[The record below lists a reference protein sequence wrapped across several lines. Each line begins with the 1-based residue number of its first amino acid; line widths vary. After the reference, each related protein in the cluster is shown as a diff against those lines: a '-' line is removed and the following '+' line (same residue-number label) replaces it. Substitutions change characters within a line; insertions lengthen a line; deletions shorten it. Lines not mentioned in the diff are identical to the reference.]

1 MCFLSAQISSLL
13 RDVLRYK
20 HVKKTKNTRISNE
33 RERETIL
40 HKMTGKSSSREKKRT
55 FLSLL
60 SSKNNINIE
69 KKSTVSWGPLWDSPT
84 RIKKQ
89 KEEEEGRRPPNTISD
104 FALTTP
110 PNEPVAKERNNFSVE
125 EKNAEDA
132 SSGKRSFLEASLGG
146 FHATA
151 TGDKDDEE
159 EEEETMKDET
169 MTMAKEEQHPGGEKS
184 PAAVGEK
191 LGELLL
197 SRTLASKPPMKG
209 FAFIKSSEFEQ
220 FKENYWQRQK
230 EMKKKTKHASMIPR
244 GPPPPPLEEKIKKK
258 TNVPKRRTTAASSN
272 DDDVHQNSPPVV
284 LRGHVYS
291 VVVPSAPSSESSSS
305 RATRE
310 EKNRRR
316 RRSFLVKL
324 EAQFG
329 DNGQKWQALE
339 AYVSPSSYSSEESE

>member
-1 MCFLSAQISSLL
+1 
-13 RDVLRYK
+13 
-20 HVKKTKNTRISNE
+20 
-33 RERETIL
+33 
-40 HKMTGKSSSREKKRT
+40 MTGKSSSREKKRT

-60 SSKNNINIE
+60 SSKNNINE

-84 RIKKQ
+84 RRIKKQ

-151 TGDKDDEE
+151 TGDEDDEK
-159 EEEETMKDET
+159 EEETMKDET
-169 MTMAKEEQHPGGEKS
+169 MTMAKEEQHPGGEKI
-184 PAAVGEK
+184 PAVVGEK
-191 LGELLL
+191 VGELLL

-209 FAFIKSSEFEQ
+209 FAFLKSSEFEQ

-230 EMKKKTKHASMIPR
+230 EMKKKTKRASMIPR
-244 GPPPPPLEEKIKKK
+244 GPPPPPLEKEKKK
-258 TNVPKRRTTAASSN
+258 KKRRTTASSN
-272 DDDVHQNSPPVV
+272 DDDDVHQNSPKVV

-291 VVVPSAPSSESSSS
+291 VVVPSSAPSSESSSS
-305 RATRE
+305 LATRRE
-310 EKNRRR
+310 ENRR

-324 EAQFG
+324 ETQFG

>member
-1 MCFLSAQISSLL
+1 
-13 RDVLRYK
+13 
-20 HVKKTKNTRISNE
+20 
-33 RERETIL
+33 
-40 HKMTGKSSSREKKRT
+40 
-55 FLSLL
+55 
-60 SSKNNINIE
+60 
-69 KKSTVSWGPLWDSPT
+69 
-84 RIKKQ
+84 
-89 KEEEEGRRPPNTISD
+89 
-104 FALTTP
+104 
-110 PNEPVAKERNNFSVE
+110 
-125 EKNAEDA
+125 
-132 SSGKRSFLEASLGG
+132 LGG

-151 TGDKDDEE
+151 TGDEDEE

-169 MTMAKEEQHPGGEKS
+169 MTMAKEEQHPGGEKI
-184 PAAVGEK
+184 PAVVGEK
-191 LGELLL
+191 VGELLL

-209 FAFIKSSEFEQ
+209 FAFLKSSEFEQ

-244 GPPPPPLEEKIKKK
+244 GPPPPPPLEEKIKKK
-258 TNVPKRRTTAASSN
+258 TNVPKRRTTAALSN

-305 RATRE
+305 LATRE
-310 EKNRRR
+310 DQNRRR

-329 DNGQKWQALE
+329 DDGQKWQALE

>member
-1 MCFLSAQISSLL
+1 
-13 RDVLRYK
+13 
-20 HVKKTKNTRISNE
+20 
-33 RERETIL
+33 
-40 HKMTGKSSSREKKRT
+40 MTDKSSSREKKRT
-55 FLSLL
+55 YLSLL
-60 SSKNNINIE
+60 SSKNNINE
-69 KKSTVSWGPLWDSPT
+69 KKKSTVWGPLWDSPT
-84 RIKKQ
+84 RRIKKQ
-89 KEEEEGRRPPNTISD
+89 KEEEEGRKPTNTISD

-110 PNEPVAKERNNFSVE
+110 PNEPEARDRNKLAME

-151 TGDKDDEE
+151 TGDEDDEK
-159 EEEETMKDET
+159 EEETMEDET
-169 MTMAKEEQHPGGEKS
+169 MTIAKEEQQNGGAR

-191 LGELLL
+191 VGELLL

-209 FAFIKSSEFEQ
+209 FAFLKSSEFEQ

-230 EMKKKTKHASMIPR
+230 QMKKKTKHASMLPR

-258 TNVPKRRTTAASSN
+258 TNVPKRRTTAALSN

-305 RATRE
+305 LATRE
-310 EKNRRR
+310 DQNRRR

-329 DNGQKWQALE
+329 DDGQKWQALE

>member
-1 MCFLSAQISSLL
+1 
-13 RDVLRYK
+13 
-20 HVKKTKNTRISNE
+20 
-33 RERETIL
+33 
-40 HKMTGKSSSREKKRT
+40 MTDKSSSREKKRT

-60 SSKNNINIE
+60 SSKNNINE
-69 KKSTVSWGPLWDSPT
+69 KKKSTVWGPLWDSPT
-84 RIKKQ
+84 RRIKKQ
-89 KEEEEGRRPPNTISD
+89 KEEEEGRKPTNTISD

-110 PNEPVAKERNNFSVE
+110 PNEPEARDRNNLAME

-146 FHATA
+146 FHANA
-151 TGDKDDEE
+151 TGDEDDEK
-159 EEEETMKDET
+159 EEETMKDET

-184 PAAVGEK
+184 PAVVGEK
-191 LGELLL
+191 VGELLL

-209 FAFIKSSEFEQ
+209 FAFLKSSEFEQ

-244 GPPPPPLEEKIKKK
+244 GPPPPPPLEEKIKKK
-258 TNVPKRRTTAASSN
+258 TNVPKRRTTAALSN

-305 RATRE
+305 LATRE
-310 EKNRRR
+310 DQNRRR

-329 DNGQKWQALE
+329 DDGQKWQALE

>member
-1 MCFLSAQISSLL
+1 
-13 RDVLRYK
+13 
-20 HVKKTKNTRISNE
+20 
-33 RERETIL
+33 
-40 HKMTGKSSSREKKRT
+40 MTGKSSSREKKRT

-60 SSKNNINIE
+60 SSKNNINE
-69 KKSTVSWGPLWDSPT
+69 KKKSTWSSWGPLWDSPT
-84 RIKKQ
+84 RRIKKQ
-89 KEEEEGRRPPNTISD
+89 KEEEEGRKPTNTISD

-110 PNEPVAKERNNFSVE
+110 PNEPEAKERNNLAME

-132 SSGKRSFLEASLGG
+132 SSGKRSFLEASLVG

-151 TGDKDDEE
+151 TGDEDDE

-169 MTMAKEEQHPGGEKS
+169 MTMAKEEQQNGGAR

-191 LGELLL
+191 VGELLL

-209 FAFIKSSEFEQ
+209 FAFLKSSEFEQ

-244 GPPPPPLEEKIKKK
+244 GPPPPPPLEEKIKKK
-258 TNVPKRRTTAASSN
+258 TNVPKRRTTAALSN

-305 RATRE
+305 LATRE
-310 EKNRRR
+310 DQNRRR

-329 DNGQKWQALE
+329 DDGQKWQALE

>member
-1 MCFLSAQISSLL
+1 
-13 RDVLRYK
+13 
-20 HVKKTKNTRISNE
+20 
-33 RERETIL
+33 
-40 HKMTGKSSSREKKRT
+40 MTDKSSSREKKRT

-60 SSKNNINIE
+60 SSKNNINE
-69 KKSTVSWGPLWDSPT
+69 KKKSTCSWGPLWDSPT
-84 RIKKQ
+84 RRIKKQ
-89 KEEEEGRRPPNTISD
+89 KEEEEGRKPTNTISD

-110 PNEPVAKERNNFSVE
+110 PNEPEARDRNKLAME

-132 SSGKRSFLEASLGG
+132 SSGKRSFLEASLVG

-151 TGDKDDEE
+151 TGDEDDEK
-159 EEEETMKDET
+159 EEETMKDET
-169 MTMAKEEQHPGGEKS
+169 MTMAKEEQQNGGAR

-191 LGELLL
+191 VGELLL
-197 SRTLASKPPMKG
+197 SRTLASKPSMKG
-209 FAFIKSSEFEQ
+209 FAFLKSSEFEQ

-244 GPPPPPLEEKIKKK
+244 GPPPPPLEEKKKK
-258 TNVPKRRTTAASSN
+258 KNVPKRRTTASSN
-272 DDDVHQNSPPVV
+272 EDGDVHQNSPPVV

-291 VVVPSAPSSESSSS
+291 VVVPSTTPSSESSSS

-310 EKNRRR
+310 DRR

-329 DNGQKWQALE
+329 DDGQKWQALE

>member
-1 MCFLSAQISSLL
+1 
-13 RDVLRYK
+13 
-20 HVKKTKNTRISNE
+20 
-33 RERETIL
+33 
-40 HKMTGKSSSREKKRT
+40 MTGKSSSREKKRT

-60 SSKNNINIE
+60 SSKNNINE

-84 RIKKQ
+84 RRIKKQ
-89 KEEEEGRRPPNTISD
+89 KEEEEGRKPTNTISD

-110 PNEPVAKERNNFSVE
+110 PHEPEARDRNKLAME

-151 TGDKDDEE
+151 TGDEDDE

-169 MTMAKEEQHPGGEKS
+169 MTMAKEEQQNGGEKS

-191 LGELLL
+191 VGELLL

-209 FAFIKSSEFEQ
+209 FAFLKSSEFEQ

-244 GPPPPPLEEKIKKK
+244 EPPPPPPLEEKIKKK
-258 TNVPKRRTTAASSN
+258 TNVPKRRTMAALSN

-305 RATRE
+305 LATRE
-310 EKNRRR
+310 DQNRRR

-329 DNGQKWQALE
+329 DDGQKWQALE

>member
-1 MCFLSAQISSLL
+1 
-13 RDVLRYK
+13 
-20 HVKKTKNTRISNE
+20 
-33 RERETIL
+33 
-40 HKMTGKSSSREKKRT
+40 MTGKSSSREKKQT

-60 SSKNNINIE
+60 SKNNNVNE
-69 KKSTVSWGPLWDSPT
+69 KKKSTKEFSWGPLWDSPT
-84 RIKKQ
+84 RRIKNQ

-110 PNEPVAKERNNFSVE
+110 PNEPERNNLAME

-151 TGDKDDEE
+151 TGDEDDEK
-159 EEEETMKDET
+159 EEETMKDET
-169 MTMAKEEQHPGGEKS
+169 MTMAKEEQQNGGAR

-191 LGELLL
+191 VGELLL

-244 GPPPPPLEEKIKKK
+244 GPPPPPLEEKKKK
-258 TNVPKRRTTAASSN
+258 KNVPKRRTTASSN
-272 DDDVHQNSPPVV
+272 EDDDVHQNSPPVV

-291 VVVPSAPSSESSSS
+291 VVVPSTTPSSESSSS

-310 EKNRRR
+310 DRR
-316 RRSFLVKL
+316 RRSLLVKL

-329 DNGQKWQALE
+329 DDGQKWQALE

>member
-1 MCFLSAQISSLL
+1 
-13 RDVLRYK
+13 
-20 HVKKTKNTRISNE
+20 
-33 RERETIL
+33 
-40 HKMTGKSSSREKKRT
+40 MTGKSSSREKKRT

-60 SSKNNINIE
+60 SSKNNINE

-84 RIKKQ
+84 RRIKKQ

-132 SSGKRSFLEASLGG
+132 SSGKRSFLEASLVG

-151 TGDKDDEE
+151 TGDEDDE

-169 MTMAKEEQHPGGEKS
+169 MTMAKEEQQNGGAR

-191 LGELLL
+191 VGELLL

-209 FAFIKSSEFEQ
+209 FAFLKSSEFEQ

-244 GPPPPPLEEKIKKK
+244 GPPPPPLEKEKKK
-258 TNVPKRRTTAASSN
+258 KKRRTTASSN
-272 DDDVHQNSPPVV
+272 DDDDVHQNSPKVV

-291 VVVPSAPSSESSSS
+291 VVVPSSAPSSESSSS
-305 RATRE
+305 LATRRE
-310 EKNRRR
+310 ENRR

>member
-1 MCFLSAQISSLL
+1 
-13 RDVLRYK
+13 
-20 HVKKTKNTRISNE
+20 
-33 RERETIL
+33 
-40 HKMTGKSSSREKKRT
+40 MTGKSSSREKKRT

-60 SSKNNINIE
+60 SSKNNINE

-84 RIKKQ
+84 RRIKKQ

-151 TGDKDDEE
+151 TGDEDDE

-169 MTMAKEEQHPGGEKS
+169 MTMAKEEQQNGGAR

-191 LGELLL
+191 VGELLL

-209 FAFIKSSEFEQ
+209 FAFLKSSEFEQ

-230 EMKKKTKHASMIPR
+230 QMKKKTKHASMLPR
-244 GPPPPPLEEKIKKK
+244 GPPPPPLEEKKKK
-258 TNVPKRRTTAASSN
+258 KNVPKRRTTASSN
-272 DDDVHQNSPPVV
+272 EDGDVHQNSPPVV

-291 VVVPSAPSSESSSS
+291 VVVPSTTPSSESSSS

-310 EKNRRR
+310 DRR

-329 DNGQKWQALE
+329 DDGQKWQALE

>member
-1 MCFLSAQISSLL
+1 
-13 RDVLRYK
+13 
-20 HVKKTKNTRISNE
+20 
-33 RERETIL
+33 
-40 HKMTGKSSSREKKRT
+40 MTGKSSSREKKRT

-60 SSKNNINIE
+60 SSKNNINE

-84 RIKKQ
+84 RRIKKQ

-151 TGDKDDEE
+151 TGDEDEE

-169 MTMAKEEQHPGGEKS
+169 MTMAKEEQHPGGEKI
-184 PAAVGEK
+184 PAVVGEK
-191 LGELLL
+191 VGELLL

-209 FAFIKSSEFEQ
+209 FAFLKSSEFEQ

-230 EMKKKTKHASMIPR
+230 EMKKKTKRASMIPR
-244 GPPPPPLEEKIKKK
+244 GPPPPPLEKEKKK
-258 TNVPKRRTTAASSN
+258 KKRRTTASSN
-272 DDDVHQNSPPVV
+272 DDDDVHQNSPKVV

-291 VVVPSAPSSESSSS
+291 VVVPSSAPSSESSSS

-310 EKNRRR
+310 DRR
-316 RRSFLVKL
+316 RRSLLVKL

-329 DNGQKWQALE
+329 DDGQKWQALE

>member
-1 MCFLSAQISSLL
+1 
-13 RDVLRYK
+13 
-20 HVKKTKNTRISNE
+20 
-33 RERETIL
+33 
-40 HKMTGKSSSREKKRT
+40 MTGKSSSREKKQT

-60 SSKNNINIE
+60 SKNNNVNE
-69 KKSTVSWGPLWDSPT
+69 KKKSTKEFSWGPLWDSPT
-84 RIKKQ
+84 RRIKKQ

-110 PNEPVAKERNNFSVE
+110 PNEPVERNNLAME

-151 TGDKDDEE
+151 TGDEDDEK
-159 EEEETMKDET
+159 EEETMKDET
-169 MTMAKEEQHPGGEKS
+169 MTMAKEEQHPGGEKI
-184 PAAVGEK
+184 PAVVGEK
-191 LGELLL
+191 VGELLL

-291 VVVPSAPSSESSSS
+291 VVVPSTTPSSESSSS

-310 EKNRRR
+310 DRR
-316 RRSFLVKL
+316 RRSLLVKL

-329 DNGQKWQALE
+329 DDGQKWQALE

>member
-1 MCFLSAQISSLL
+1 
-13 RDVLRYK
+13 
-20 HVKKTKNTRISNE
+20 
-33 RERETIL
+33 
-40 HKMTGKSSSREKKRT
+40 MTGKSSSREKKRT

-60 SSKNNINIE
+60 SSKNNINE
-69 KKSTVSWGPLWDSPT
+69 KKKSTAWGPLWDSPT

-89 KEEEEGRRPPNTISD
+89 KEEEEGRKPTNTISD

-110 PNEPVAKERNNFSVE
+110 PNEPEARDRNNLAME

-146 FHATA
+146 FPDNNA
-151 TGDKDDEE
+151 TGDEDDE

-169 MTMAKEEQHPGGEKS
+169 MTMAKEEQQNGGAR

-191 LGELLL
+191 VGELLL

-209 FAFIKSSEFEQ
+209 FAFLKSSEFEQ

-244 GPPPPPLEEKIKKK
+244 GPPPPPPLEEKIKKK
-258 TNVPKRRTTAASSN
+258 TNVPKRRTTAALSN

-305 RATRE
+305 LATRE
-310 EKNRRR
+310 DQNRRR

-329 DNGQKWQALE
+329 DDGQKWQALE

>member
-1 MCFLSAQISSLL
+1 
-13 RDVLRYK
+13 
-20 HVKKTKNTRISNE
+20 
-33 RERETIL
+33 
-40 HKMTGKSSSREKKRT
+40 MTGKSSSREKKQT

-60 SSKNNINIE
+60 SKNNNVNE
-69 KKSTVSWGPLWDSPT
+69 KKKSTKEFSWGPLWDSPT
-84 RIKKQ
+84 RRIKKQ

-151 TGDKDDEE
+151 TGDEDDEK
-159 EEEETMKDET
+159 EEETMKDET
-169 MTMAKEEQHPGGEKS
+169 MTMAKEEQQNGGAR

-191 LGELLL
+191 VGELLL
-197 SRTLASKPPMKG
+197 SRTLSSKPPMKG

-244 GPPPPPLEEKIKKK
+244 GPPPPPLEEKKKK
-258 TNVPKRRTTAASSN
+258 KNVPKRRTTASSN
-272 DDDVHQNSPPVV
+272 EDDDVHQNSPPVV

-291 VVVPSAPSSESSSS
+291 VVVPSTTPSSESSSS

-310 EKNRRR
+310 DRR
-316 RRSFLVKL
+316 RRSLLVKL

-329 DNGQKWQALE
+329 DDGQKWQALE

>member
-1 MCFLSAQISSLL
+1 
-13 RDVLRYK
+13 
-20 HVKKTKNTRISNE
+20 
-33 RERETIL
+33 
-40 HKMTGKSSSREKKRT
+40 MTGKSSSREKKRT

-60 SSKNNINIE
+60 SSKNNINE
-69 KKSTVSWGPLWDSPT
+69 KKKSTVWGPLWDSPT

-89 KEEEEGRRPPNTISD
+89 KEEEEGRKPPNTISD
-104 FALTTP
+104 FALMTP
-110 PNEPVAKERNNFSVE
+110 PNEPEARDRNKFVAE

-151 TGDKDDEE
+151 TRDEDEE
-159 EEEETMKDET
+159 NEEETIKDET
-169 MTMAKEEQHPGGEKS
+169 MTMAKEEQQTGGARQ
-184 PAAVGEK
+184 AAVGEK
-191 LGELLL
+191 VGELLL

-209 FAFIKSSEFEQ
+209 FAFLKSSEFEQ

-258 TNVPKRRTTAASSN
+258 TNVPKRRTTAASN
-272 DDDVHQNSPPVV
+272 EDDDVHQNSPKVV

-291 VVVPSAPSSESSSS
+291 VVVPSTTPSSESSSS
-305 RATRE
+305 PATRE
-310 EKNRRR
+310 DQNRR

-329 DNGQKWQALE
+329 DDGQKWQALE

>member
-1 MCFLSAQISSLL
+1 
-13 RDVLRYK
+13 
-20 HVKKTKNTRISNE
+20 
-33 RERETIL
+33 
-40 HKMTGKSSSREKKRT
+40 MTGKSSSREKKQT

-60 SSKNNINIE
+60 SKNNNVNE
-69 KKSTVSWGPLWDSPT
+69 KKKSTKEFSWGPLWDSPT
-84 RIKKQ
+84 RRIKKQ

-110 PNEPVAKERNNFSVE
+110 PNEPVYNLAME

-151 TGDKDDEE
+151 TGDEDDEKE

-169 MTMAKEEQHPGGEKS
+169 MTMAKEEQQNGGAR

-191 LGELLL
+191 VGELLL

-220 FKENYWQRQK
+220 FKENYWQRQN

-244 GPPPPPLEEKIKKK
+244 GPPPPPLEEKKKK
-258 TNVPKRRTTAASSN
+258 KNVPKRRTTASSDE

-291 VVVPSAPSSESSSS
+291 VVVPSTTPSSESSSS

-310 EKNRRR
+310 DRR
-316 RRSFLVKL
+316 RRSLLVKL

-329 DNGQKWQALE
+329 DDGQKWQALE

>member
-1 MCFLSAQISSLL
+1 
-13 RDVLRYK
+13 
-20 HVKKTKNTRISNE
+20 
-33 RERETIL
+33 
-40 HKMTGKSSSREKKRT
+40 MTDKSSSREKKRT

-60 SSKNNINIE
+60 SSKNNINE
-69 KKSTVSWGPLWDSPT
+69 KKKSTCSWGPLWDSPT
-84 RIKKQ
+84 RRIKKQ
-89 KEEEEGRRPPNTISD
+89 KEEEEGRKPTNTISD

-110 PNEPVAKERNNFSVE
+110 PNEPEARDRNNLAME

-151 TGDKDDEE
+151 TGDEDDEK
-159 EEEETMKDET
+159 EEETMKDET
-169 MTMAKEEQHPGGEKS
+169 MTMAKEEQQNGGAR

-191 LGELLL
+191 VGELLL

-209 FAFIKSSEFEQ
+209 FAFLKSSEFEQ

-244 GPPPPPLEEKIKKK
+244 GPQPPPPLEENIKKK
-258 TNVPKRRTTAASSN
+258 TNVPKRRTTAALSN

-291 VVVPSAPSSESSSS
+291 VVVPSTTPSSESSSS

-310 EKNRRR
+310 DRR
-316 RRSFLVKL
+316 RRSLLVKL

-329 DNGQKWQALE
+329 DDGQKWQALE

>member
-1 MCFLSAQISSLL
+1 
-13 RDVLRYK
+13 
-20 HVKKTKNTRISNE
+20 
-33 RERETIL
+33 
-40 HKMTGKSSSREKKRT
+40 MTGKSSSREKKRT

-60 SSKNNINIE
+60 SKNNNVNE
-69 KKSTVSWGPLWDSPT
+69 KKKSTKEFSWGPLWDSPT
-84 RIKKQ
+84 RRIKKQ
-89 KEEEEGRRPPNTISD
+89 KEEEEGRKPTNTISD

-110 PNEPVAKERNNFSVE
+110 PNEPEARDRNKLAME

-132 SSGKRSFLEASLGG
+132 SSGKRSFVEASLGG

-151 TGDKDDEE
+151 TGDEDDEK
-159 EEEETMKDET
+159 EEETMKDET
-169 MTMAKEEQHPGGEKS
+169 MTMAKEEQQNGGAR

-191 LGELLL
+191 VGELLL

-244 GPPPPPLEEKIKKK
+244 GPPPPPLEEKKKK
-258 TNVPKRRTTAASSN
+258 KNVPKRRTTASSN
-272 DDDVHQNSPPVV
+272 EDDDVHQNSPPVV

-291 VVVPSAPSSESSSS
+291 VVVPSTTPSSESSSS

-310 EKNRRR
+310 DRR
-316 RRSFLVKL
+316 RRSLLVKL

-329 DNGQKWQALE
+329 DDGQKWQALE

>member
-1 MCFLSAQISSLL
+1 
-13 RDVLRYK
+13 
-20 HVKKTKNTRISNE
+20 
-33 RERETIL
+33 
-40 HKMTGKSSSREKKRT
+40 MTGKSSSREKKRT

-60 SSKNNINIE
+60 SSKNNINE

-84 RIKKQ
+84 RRIKKQ
-89 KEEEEGRRPPNTISD
+89 KEEEEGRKPTNTISD

-110 PNEPVAKERNNFSVE
+110 PNEPEAKERNNLAME

-132 SSGKRSFLEASLGG
+132 SSGKRSFLEASLVG

-151 TGDKDDEE
+151 TGDEDDEK
-159 EEEETMKDET
+159 EEETMKDET
-169 MTMAKEEQHPGGEKS
+169 MTMAKEEQQNGGAR

-191 LGELLL
+191 VGELLL
-197 SRTLASKPPMKG
+197 SRTLASKPSMKG
-209 FAFIKSSEFEQ
+209 FAFLKSSEFEQ

-244 GPPPPPLEEKIKKK
+244 GPPPPPLEEKKKK
-258 TNVPKRRTTAASSN
+258 KNVPKRRTTASSN
-272 DDDVHQNSPPVV
+272 EDGDVHQNSPPVV

-291 VVVPSAPSSESSSS
+291 VVVPSTTPSSESSSS

-310 EKNRRR
+310 DRR

-329 DNGQKWQALE
+329 DDGQKWQALE

>member
-1 MCFLSAQISSLL
+1 
-13 RDVLRYK
+13 
-20 HVKKTKNTRISNE
+20 
-33 RERETIL
+33 
-40 HKMTGKSSSREKKRT
+40 MTDKSSSREKKRT

-60 SSKNNINIE
+60 SSKNNINE
-69 KKSTVSWGPLWDSPT
+69 KKKSTVWGPLWDSPT
-84 RIKKQ
+84 RRIKKQ
-89 KEEEEGRRPPNTISD
+89 KEEEEGRKPTNTISD

-151 TGDKDDEE
+151 TGDEDDEE

-169 MTMAKEEQHPGGEKS
+169 MTMAKEEQQNGGAR

-191 LGELLL
+191 VGELLL

-209 FAFIKSSEFEQ
+209 FAFLKSSEFEQ

-244 GPPPPPLEEKIKKK
+244 GPPPPPPLEEKIKKK
-258 TNVPKRRTTAASSN
+258 TNVPKRRTTAALSN

-305 RATRE
+305 LATRE
-310 EKNRRR
+310 DQNRRR

-329 DNGQKWQALE
+329 DDGQKWQALE

>member
-1 MCFLSAQISSLL
+1 
-13 RDVLRYK
+13 
-20 HVKKTKNTRISNE
+20 
-33 RERETIL
+33 
-40 HKMTGKSSSREKKRT
+40 MTGKSGSREKKRT

-60 SSKNNINIE
+60 SKNNNINE
-69 KKSTVSWGPLWDSPT
+69 KKKSTEFSWGPLWASPT
-84 RIKKQ
+84 RRIKKQ
-89 KEEEEGRRPPNTISD
+89 KEEEEGRRPPNTIAD

-110 PNEPVAKERNNFSVE
+110 PNEPVARERNKFAVE

-151 TGDKDDEE
+151 TGDEDEE

-169 MTMAKEEQHPGGEKS
+169 MTMAKEEQQNGGAR

-191 LGELLL
+191 VGELLL

-209 FAFIKSSEFEQ
+209 FAFLKSSEFEQ

-244 GPPPPPLEEKIKKK
+244 GPPPPPPLEEKIKKK
-258 TNVPKRRTTAASSN
+258 TNVPKRRTTAALSN
-272 DDDVHQNSPPVV
+272 DDDVHQNAPPVV

-305 RATRE
+305 LATRE
-310 EKNRRR
+310 DQNRRR

-329 DNGQKWQALE
+329 DDGQKWQALE

>member
-1 MCFLSAQISSLL
+1 
-13 RDVLRYK
+13 
-20 HVKKTKNTRISNE
+20 
-33 RERETIL
+33 
-40 HKMTGKSSSREKKRT
+40 MTGKSSSREKKRT

-60 SSKNNINIE
+60 SKNNNVNE
-69 KKSTVSWGPLWDSPT
+69 KKKSTKEFSWGPLWDSPT
-84 RIKKQ
+84 RRIKKQ

-110 PNEPVAKERNNFSVE
+110 PNEPEARDRNKLAME

-132 SSGKRSFLEASLGG
+132 SSGKRSFVEASLGG

-151 TGDKDDEE
+151 TGDEDDEK
-159 EEEETMKDET
+159 EEETMKDET
-169 MTMAKEEQHPGGEKS
+169 MTMAKEEQQNGGAR

-191 LGELLL
+191 VGELLL

-258 TNVPKRRTTAASSN
+258 TNVPKRRTTAALSN
-272 DDDVHQNSPPVV
+272 DDDVHQNLPPVV

-305 RATRE
+305 LATRE
-310 EKNRRR
+310 DQNRRR

-329 DNGQKWQALE
+329 DDGQKWQALE

>member
-1 MCFLSAQISSLL
+1 
-13 RDVLRYK
+13 
-20 HVKKTKNTRISNE
+20 
-33 RERETIL
+33 
-40 HKMTGKSSSREKKRT
+40 MTGKSSSREKKRT

-60 SSKNNINIE
+60 SSKNNINE

-84 RIKKQ
+84 RRIKKQ

-151 TGDKDDEE
+151 TGDEDDEK
-159 EEEETMKDET
+159 EEETMKDET
-169 MTMAKEEQHPGGEKS
+169 MTMAKEEQQNGGAR

-191 LGELLL
+191 VGELLL

-209 FAFIKSSEFEQ
+209 FAFLKSSEFEQ

-258 TNVPKRRTTAASSN
+258 TNVPKRRTTAALSN

-305 RATRE
+305 LATRE
-310 EKNRRR
+310 DQNRRR

-329 DNGQKWQALE
+329 DDGQKWQALE

>member
-1 MCFLSAQISSLL
+1 
-13 RDVLRYK
+13 
-20 HVKKTKNTRISNE
+20 
-33 RERETIL
+33 
-40 HKMTGKSSSREKKRT
+40 MTGKSSSREKKRT

-60 SSKNNINIE
+60 SSKNNINE
-69 KKSTVSWGPLWDSPT
+69 KKKSTAWGPLWDSPT

-89 KEEEEGRRPPNTISD
+89 KEEEEGRKPTNTISD

-110 PNEPVAKERNNFSVE
+110 PNEPEARDRNKFVAE

-151 TGDKDDEE
+151 TGDKDDEKE

-191 LGELLL
+191 VGELLL

-209 FAFIKSSEFEQ
+209 FAFLKSSEFEQ

-258 TNVPKRRTTAASSN
+258 TNVPKRRTTAALSN

-305 RATRE
+305 LATRE
-310 EKNRRR
+310 DQNRRR

-329 DNGQKWQALE
+329 DDGQKWQALE

>member
-1 MCFLSAQISSLL
+1 
-13 RDVLRYK
+13 
-20 HVKKTKNTRISNE
+20 
-33 RERETIL
+33 
-40 HKMTGKSSSREKKRT
+40 MTDKSSSREKKRT

-60 SSKNNINIE
+60 SSKNNINE
-69 KKSTVSWGPLWDSPT
+69 KKKSTVWGPLWDSPT
-84 RIKKQ
+84 RRIKKQ
-89 KEEEEGRRPPNTISD
+89 KEEEEGRKPTNTISD

-110 PNEPVAKERNNFSVE
+110 PNEPEAKERNNLAME

-151 TGDKDDEE
+151 TGDEDDEE
-159 EEEETMKDET
+159 EEETIKDET
-169 MTMAKEEQHPGGEKS
+169 MTMAKEEKHPGGEKS

-191 LGELLL
+191 VGELLL

-209 FAFIKSSEFEQ
+209 FAFLKSSEFEQ

-244 GPPPPPLEEKIKKK
+244 GPPPPPPLEEKIKKK
-258 TNVPKRRTTAASSN
+258 TNVPKRRTTAALSN

-305 RATRE
+305 LATRE
-310 EKNRRR
+310 DQNRRR

-329 DNGQKWQALE
+329 DDGQKWQALE

>member
-1 MCFLSAQISSLL
+1 
-13 RDVLRYK
+13 
-20 HVKKTKNTRISNE
+20 
-33 RERETIL
+33 
-40 HKMTGKSSSREKKRT
+40 MTDKSSSREKKRT

-60 SSKNNINIE
+60 SSKNNINE
-69 KKSTVSWGPLWDSPT
+69 KKKSTVWGPLWDSPT
-84 RIKKQ
+84 RRIKKQ
-89 KEEEEGRRPPNTISD
+89 KEEEEGRKPTNTISD

-110 PNEPVAKERNNFSVE
+110 PNEPEARDRNNLAME

-146 FHATA
+146 FHANA
-151 TGDKDDEE
+151 TGDEDDEK
-159 EEEETMKDET
+159 EEETMKDET
-169 MTMAKEEQHPGGEKS
+169 MTMAKEEQQNGGAR

-191 LGELLL
+191 VGELLL

-209 FAFIKSSEFEQ
+209 FAFLKSSEFEQ

-230 EMKKKTKHASMIPR
+230 QMKKKTKHASMLPR
-244 GPPPPPLEEKIKKK
+244 GPPPPPLEEKKKK
-258 TNVPKRRTTAASSN
+258 KNVPKRRTTASSN
-272 DDDVHQNSPPVV
+272 EDGDVHQNSPPVV

-305 RATRE
+305 LATRE
-310 EKNRRR
+310 DQNRRR

-329 DNGQKWQALE
+329 DDGQKWQALE

>member
-1 MCFLSAQISSLL
+1 
-13 RDVLRYK
+13 
-20 HVKKTKNTRISNE
+20 
-33 RERETIL
+33 
-40 HKMTGKSSSREKKRT
+40 MTDKSSSREKKRT

-60 SSKNNINIE
+60 SSKNNINE
-69 KKSTVSWGPLWDSPT
+69 KKMSSVWGPLWDSPT
-84 RIKKQ
+84 RRIKKQ
-89 KEEEEGRRPPNTISD
+89 KEEEEGRKPTNTISD

-151 TGDKDDEE
+151 TGDEDEE

-169 MTMAKEEQHPGGEKS
+169 MTMAKEEQHPGGEKI
-184 PAAVGEK
+184 PAVVGEK
-191 LGELLL
+191 VGELLL

-209 FAFIKSSEFEQ
+209 FAFLKSSEFEQ

-244 GPPPPPLEEKIKKK
+244 GPPPPPPLEEKIKKK
-258 TNVPKRRTTAASSN
+258 TNVPKRRTTAALSN

-305 RATRE
+305 LATRE
-310 EKNRRR
+310 DQNRRR

-329 DNGQKWQALE
+329 DDGQKWQALE

>member
-1 MCFLSAQISSLL
+1 
-13 RDVLRYK
+13 
-20 HVKKTKNTRISNE
+20 
-33 RERETIL
+33 
-40 HKMTGKSSSREKKRT
+40 MTGKSSSREKKRT

-60 SSKNNINIE
+60 SSKNNINE
-69 KKSTVSWGPLWDSPT
+69 KKKSTAWGPLWDSPT

-89 KEEEEGRRPPNTISD
+89 KEEEEGRKPTNTISD

-110 PNEPVAKERNNFSVE
+110 PNEPEARDRNNLAME

-132 SSGKRSFLEASLGG
+132 SSGKRSFLEASLGR

-151 TGDKDDEE
+151 TGDEDDEK
-159 EEEETMKDET
+159 EEETMKDET
-169 MTMAKEEQHPGGEKS
+169 MTMAKEEKYPGGEKS

-191 LGELLL
+191 VGELLL

-209 FAFIKSSEFEQ
+209 FAFLKSSEFEQ

-244 GPPPPPLEEKIKKK
+244 GPPPPPPLEEKIKKK
-258 TNVPKRRTTAASSN
+258 TNVPKRRTTAALSN

-291 VVVPSAPSSESSSS
+291 VVVPSAPSSESSPSL
-305 RATRE
+305 ATRE
-310 EKNRRR
+310 DQNRRR

-329 DNGQKWQALE
+329 DDGQKWQALE
-339 AYVSPSSYSSEESE
+339 AYVSPYSYSSEESE

>member
-1 MCFLSAQISSLL
+1 
-13 RDVLRYK
+13 
-20 HVKKTKNTRISNE
+20 
-33 RERETIL
+33 
-40 HKMTGKSSSREKKRT
+40 MTDKSSSREKKRT

-60 SSKNNINIE
+60 SSKNNINE
-69 KKSTVSWGPLWDSPT
+69 KKKSTVWGPLWDSPT
-84 RIKKQ
+84 RRIKKQ
-89 KEEEEGRRPPNTISD
+89 KEEEEGRKPTNTISD

-110 PNEPVAKERNNFSVE
+110 PNEPEARDRNNLAME

-151 TGDKDDEE
+151 TGDEDDE

-169 MTMAKEEQHPGGEKS
+169 MTMAKEEQQNGGAR

-191 LGELLL
+191 VGELLL

-209 FAFIKSSEFEQ
+209 FAFLKSSEFEQ

-230 EMKKKTKHASMIPR
+230 QMKKKTKHASMLPR
-244 GPPPPPLEEKIKKK
+244 GPPPPPLEEKKKK
-258 TNVPKRRTTAASSN
+258 KNVPKRRTTASSN
-272 DDDVHQNSPPVV
+272 EDGDVHQNSPPVV

-305 RATRE
+305 LATRE
-310 EKNRRR
+310 DQNRRR

-329 DNGQKWQALE
+329 DDGQKWQALE

>member
-1 MCFLSAQISSLL
+1 
-13 RDVLRYK
+13 
-20 HVKKTKNTRISNE
+20 
-33 RERETIL
+33 
-40 HKMTGKSSSREKKRT
+40 MTDKSSSREKKRT

-60 SSKNNINIE
+60 SSKNNINE
-69 KKSTVSWGPLWDSPT
+69 KKKSTVWGPLWDSPT
-84 RIKKQ
+84 RRIKKQ
-89 KEEEEGRRPPNTISD
+89 KEEEEGRKPTNTISD

-110 PNEPVAKERNNFSVE
+110 PNEPEARDRNNLAME

-146 FHATA
+146 FHANA
-151 TGDKDDEE
+151 TGDEDDEK
-159 EEEETMKDET
+159 EEETMKDET
-169 MTMAKEEQHPGGEKS
+169 MTMAKEEQQNGGAR

-191 LGELLL
+191 VGELLL
-197 SRTLASKPPMKG
+197 SRTLASKPSMKG
-209 FAFIKSSEFEQ
+209 FAFLKSSEFEQ

-244 GPPPPPLEEKIKKK
+244 GPQPPPPLEEKIKKK
-258 TNVPKRRTTAASSN
+258 TNVPKRRTTAALSN

-305 RATRE
+305 LATRE
-310 EKNRRR
+310 DQNRRR

-329 DNGQKWQALE
+329 DDGQKWQALE

>member
-1 MCFLSAQISSLL
+1 
-13 RDVLRYK
+13 
-20 HVKKTKNTRISNE
+20 
-33 RERETIL
+33 
-40 HKMTGKSSSREKKRT
+40 MTDKSSSREKKRT

-60 SSKNNINIE
+60 SSKNNINE
-69 KKSTVSWGPLWDSPT
+69 KKKSTVWGPLWDSST
-84 RIKKQ
+84 RRIKKQ
-89 KEEEEGRRPPNTISD
+89 KEEEEGRKPTNTISD

-110 PNEPVAKERNNFSVE
+110 PNEPEARDRNNLAME

-151 TGDKDDEE
+151 TGDEDDEK
-159 EEEETMKDET
+159 EEETMKDET
-169 MTMAKEEQHPGGEKS
+169 MTMAKEEQQNGGAR

-191 LGELLL
+191 VGELLL

-209 FAFIKSSEFEQ
+209 FAFLKSSEFEQ

-244 GPPPPPLEEKIKKK
+244 GPPPPPPLEEKIKKK
-258 TNVPKRRTTAASSN
+258 TNVPKRRTTAALSN

-291 VVVPSAPSSESSSS
+291 VVVPSAPSSESSPSL
-305 RATRE
+305 ATRE
-310 EKNRRR
+310 DQNRRR

-329 DNGQKWQALE
+329 DDGQKWQALE

>member
-1 MCFLSAQISSLL
+1 
-13 RDVLRYK
+13 
-20 HVKKTKNTRISNE
+20 
-33 RERETIL
+33 
-40 HKMTGKSSSREKKRT
+40 MTGKSSSREKKRT

-60 SSKNNINIE
+60 SKNNNVNE
-69 KKSTVSWGPLWDSPT
+69 KKKSTKEFSWGPLWDSPT
-84 RIKKQ
+84 RRIKKQ
-89 KEEEEGRRPPNTISD
+89 NEEEEGRKPTNTISD

-110 PNEPVAKERNNFSVE
+110 PNEPEARDRNKLAME

-132 SSGKRSFLEASLGG
+132 SSGKRSFVEASLGG

-151 TGDKDDEE
+151 TGDEDDEK
-159 EEEETMKDET
+159 EEETMKDET
-169 MTMAKEEQHPGGEKS
+169 VTMAKEEQQNGGAR

-191 LGELLL
+191 VGELLL
-197 SRTLASKPPMKG
+197 SRTRASKPPMKG

-244 GPPPPPLEEKIKKK
+244 GPPPPPPLEEKIKKK
-258 TNVPKRRTTAASSN
+258 TNVPKRRTTAALSN

-305 RATRE
+305 LATRE
-310 EKNRRR
+310 DQNRRR

-329 DNGQKWQALE
+329 DDGQKWQALE